1 VLLDSILCAMGS
13 IMCCLLY
20 VPELNFHTDPPILE
34 SNSEN
39 PDQEPKNLFQSIMDN
54 VHYIMPGM

>member
-1 VLLDSILCAMGS
+1 MGS

-20 VPELNFHTDPPILE
+20 VPELKFDVDPPILE
-34 SNSEN
+34 NENSDN